1 MSKFDKL
8 TEAYLKVVENDE
20 SQNRTSGHAKRVEL
34 SKEKAELIRSFCVA
48 EGMTLSPVKVGK
60 YDSVTFDFKEGG
72 QHYRVAVSAFNP
84 GPDIES
90 EA

>member
-20 SQNRTSGHAKRVEL
+20 SQNRTSGHAERVQL

-48 EGMTLSPVKVGK
+48 EGMSLSPVKVVS
-60 YDSVTFDFKEGG
+60 DSVTFDFKEGD
-72 QHYRVAVSAFNP
+72 QHYRVAVNAFNP
-84 GPDIES
+84 GPDVETNF
-90 EA
+90 